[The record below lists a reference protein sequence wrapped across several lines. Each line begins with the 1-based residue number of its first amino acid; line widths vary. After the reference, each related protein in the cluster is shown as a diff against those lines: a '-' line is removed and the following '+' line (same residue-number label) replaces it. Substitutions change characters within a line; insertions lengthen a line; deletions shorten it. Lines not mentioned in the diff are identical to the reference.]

1 MNNGEI
7 DPYPTIA
14 ETVVSR
20 FNDAFN
26 RHNVDAMMALM
37 TTDCVFE
44 NTSPAPDGKRY
55 EGQEAVRGFWAQIF
69 NSTPEAH
76 FETEEFFSADDRCTV
91 RWRYAYT
98 ASDGTQG
105 HIRGVDI
112 FRTHDAKVAE
122 KLAYVTG

>member
-7 DPYPTIA
+7 NPYPTIT

-20 FNDAFN
+20 FNDTFN
-26 RHNVDAMMALM
+26 RHHVDAIMALM
-37 TTDCVFE
+37 TSNCVFE
-44 NTSPAPDGKRY
+44 STSPAPDGKRY
-55 EGQEAVRGFWAQIF
+55 EGQDAVRASWEGMFA
-69 NSTPEAH
+69 STPEAH

-91 RWRYAYT
+91 RWRYTYT

-112 FRTHDAKVAE
+112 FRTRDGKVAE
-122 KLAYVTG
+122 KLSYVKG